1 MIEGDEYFGERHTK
15 TPLDCTL
22 KSVVTN
28 LDVFVMTD
36 RIEEIDSR
44 LTQITENV
52 NENNANLD
60 NLASKVDEL
69 YDGMQSI
76 LSFTTTHI
84 DNLESQSDYLK
95 FHVDMLLE
103 DHYRYTAPKYSVI
116 FGNSVIYFES
126 LKWYNKMLI
135 KLLGGK
141 IKAL

>member
-1 MIEGDEYFGERHTK
+1 MAKATSK
-15 TPLDCTL
+15 TPLDGTL
-22 KSVVTN
+22 KSDVTSLN
-28 LDVFVMTD
+28 VFGMTD
-36 RIEEIDSR
+36 RIEGIDSR
-44 LTQITENV
+44 LTQINEYM

-60 NLASKVDEL
+60 NLASKIEEL

-76 LSFTTTHI
+76 LSFATTHI

-126 LKWYNKMLI
+126 LKWYNKLFI

>member
-1 MIEGDEYFGERHTK
+1 MAAVTYRD
-15 TPLDCTL
+15 
-22 KSVVTN
+22 VV
-28 LDVFVMTD
+28 DMTD
-36 RIEEIDSR
+36 RIEGIDSR
-44 LTQITENV
+44 LTQINEYV

-60 NLASKVDEL
+60 HLANKVDEL

-84 DNLESQSDYLK
+84 DNLESQSDYLR

-126 LKWYNKMLI
+126 LKWYNKLFI
-135 KLLGGK
+135 KILGGK

>member
-1 MIEGDEYFGERHTK
+1 MAKDTSK
-15 TPLDCTL
+15 TPLDCTS
-22 KSVVTN
+22 KSVVTTLN
-28 LDVFVMTD
+28 LFGMND
-36 RIEEIDSR
+36 RIEGIDSR
-44 LTQITENV
+44 LTQINEYV

-60 NLASKVDEL
+60 HLASKVDTL

-126 LKWYNKMLI
+126 LKWYNKLFI